1 MDGFHRLLT
10 SEADTLEE
18 VKVSDARLSPR
29 ERAVLLLMGHGLS
42 NKTIAR
48 QLSIAPETVK
58 SHAKNIFWKLTARS
72 RAEAVY
78 RAVALGLI

>member
-10 SEADTLEE
+10 SGADNLEE
-18 VKVSDARLSPR
+18 GKVSDARLSPR

-42 NKTIAR
+42 NKGIAR